1 MIIAL
6 EGIIKSDGNK
16 EDIMKNVLWIVVAA
30 VIFAAYTYFSK
41 IQDEII
47 TFNDAVIDLLEQ
59 DEESFSSFVNYL
71 KKYYGYEEIDVKQMN
86 IVLDT
91 LSENHQSIVDKTT
104 RIIIPDYDVCREF
117 HAVVM
122 KFMDNDANIIIV
134 YTDIIKYIGA
144 NNPGTEA
151 DLYEI
156 ANMLDPYLE
165 LNESIFNEVEVA
177 QKSMSDK
184 FRFKLE

>member
-1 MIIAL
+1 MIIAYV
-6 EGIIKSDGNK
+6 GIIKSDGNK
-16 EDIMKNVLWIVVAA
+16 KNIMKNVLWIVVAA
-30 VIFAAYTYFSK
+30 VIFAAYTCFSN

-59 DEESFSSFVNYL
+59 DEESFSSYVDYL
-71 KKYYGYEEIDVKQMN
+71 DKYYGYEEIDVKQMN
-86 IVLDT
+86 IALDT
-91 LSENHQSIVDKTT
+91 LSENHQSIVDKIT
-104 RIIIPDYDVCREF
+104 RIVIPDYDVCREF

-122 KFMDNDANIIIV
+122 KFLDNDANIITV
-134 YTDIIKYIGA
+134 YTDIIKYIES

-156 ANMLDPYLE
+156 SNMLNPFLE
-165 LNESIFNEVEVA
+165 LNDSIFNEIEVT

-184 FRFKLE
+184 FRFRLE